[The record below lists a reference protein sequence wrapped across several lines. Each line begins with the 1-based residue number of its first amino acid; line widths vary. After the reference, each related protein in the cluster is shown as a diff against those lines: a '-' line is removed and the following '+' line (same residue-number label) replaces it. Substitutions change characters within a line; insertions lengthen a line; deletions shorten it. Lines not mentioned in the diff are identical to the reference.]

1 MINCCLNILLHLVL
15 ATLYGL
21 IKSFS
26 ERGKT
31 NKVEKK
37 KNDYLIE
44 IIDLIKCLFLL
55 L

>member
-1 MINCCLNILLHLVL
+1 MINCCLNILLHSGL

-26 ERGKT
+26 EREKT

-37 KNDYLIE
+37 KR
-44 IIDLIKCLFLL
+44 LL
-55 L
+55 NWNNRFNEKVIAHTK